1 MEPIHREYRA
11 GSVGYALPSLALVGF
26 AAGLAQLSRT
36 GAPLVVLLGAVVL
49 IGAVIAVAY
58 LAHGRSAT
66 IIDRGRLTI
75 RSLWQTRAL
84 AWPDIQLI
92 EIEANVAA
100 VGQSGVAREIA
111 VVYDRAGRKYVLPHL
126 DSRSEP
132 LLYVEVNRIRL
143 VWEQFRGVDW
153 TPLPEVTAAA
163 DRSRRAGDRAT
174 ALLIAL
180 FAAMGTW
187 IFGLVIMLIVILTG
201 AFELSFGP
209 GAGLV
214 GIGTFV
220 VFTATFSVCL
230 KRGRRDS

>member
-1 MEPIHREYRA
+1 MEPIYREYRA
-11 GSVGYALPSLALVGF
+11 GSVGYALPSVALVGF

-36 GAPLVVLLGAVVL
+36 GASLVVLLGAVVL

-75 RSLWQTRAL
+75 RSLWQTRVL

-100 VGQSGVAREIA
+100 LGQTNVAREIA

-132 LLYVEVNRIRL
+132 LLHAEVDRIRL
-143 VWEQFRGVDW
+143 VWEQFRGTDW
-153 TPLPEVTAAA
+153 TPRSEVTAKAA
-163 DRSRRAGDRAT
+163 RSRRAGDRAT

-180 FAAMGTW
+180 FAALGTW
-187 IFGLVIMLIVILTG
+187 ICGLVLILIVILTG
-201 AFELSFGP
+201 AFELPFGL
-209 GAGLV
+209 GAGLT
-214 GIGTFV
+214 GIVTAVAFL
-220 VFTATFSVCL
+220 ATFSVCL
-230 KRGRRDS
+230 KRLRRDV